1 MMNKVGIIIGISML
15 FVTCTSPRKEN
26 RLNNTK
32 TEIVS
37 NQKLTIV
44 ARILAKPGKREL
56 VKTELLKLVEIT
68 RAEKG
73 CINYD
78 LHQDNENENL
88 FLFYENWESREL
100 WQTHMNNTHLA
111 EYIKATDGAV
121 EEFTLNEMSQIK

>member
-1 MMNKVGIIIGISML
+1 MKKIVIALGISML
-15 FVTCTSPRKEN
+15 FIMCTNPTKEN
-26 RLNNTK
+26 KSNNKK
-32 TEIVS
+32 TEIMS

-44 ARILAKPGKREL
+44 AKILAKPEKKEL
-56 VKTELLKLVEIT
+56 VKKELLKLIDIT

-111 EYIKATDGAV
+111 EYMKATDGAV
-121 EEFTLNEMSQIK
+121 EEFVLNEMTQID